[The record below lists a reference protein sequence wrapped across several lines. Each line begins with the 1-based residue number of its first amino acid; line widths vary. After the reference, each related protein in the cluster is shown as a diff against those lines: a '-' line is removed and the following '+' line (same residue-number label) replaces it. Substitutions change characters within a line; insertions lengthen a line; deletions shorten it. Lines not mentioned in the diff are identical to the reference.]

1 MTSKS
6 DHELVPTH
14 ELMNDK
20 EVSELTKKLGIVVDN
35 LPRIFDTDPQAV
47 KLGAKAG
54 QVLRIYRK
62 DGKNEYEYFRR
73 VVEG

>member
-6 DHELVPTH
+6 DHELVPVH
-14 ELMNDK
+14 ELLSDK
-20 EVSELTKKLGIVVDN
+20 EAKALLQKLNLNIDN
-35 LPRIFDTDPQAV
+35 LPKIFESDAQAV

-54 QVLRIYRK
+54 QVVKINRREGKRDTSYYRV
-62 DGKNEYEYFRR
+62 

>member
-6 DHELVPTH
+6 DHELVPVH
-14 ELMNDK
+14 ELMSDK
-20 EVSELTKKLGIVVDN
+20 EVKELLQTLN
-35 LPRIFDTDPQAV
+35 LTLDGLPKILESDTQAV

-54 QVLRIYRK
+54 QVIKIYRR
-62 DGKNEYEYFRR
+62 DGKRENPYYRT